1 MEIINRED
9 MLELTRR
16 MTSARSNLVRI
27 AGAYIDEEG
36 YIDGTF
42 NTNFLNLRGEE
53 KKRCLDIAKAIPFSK
68 TNEELKSYQ
77 IPGFAP
83 GSVWQLIYAL
93 RDCELKNDALLL
105 NLYELIAENYPTG
118 SPYAIYVYYGAYDV
132 PLKGSDKS
140 YQNESEETYQY
151 LILAISPVDEAQTPH
166 TPEAGFLYPAFTN
179 RSTDLAHVNFYLKD
193 GRDAGDLRRLLKNEL

>member
-1 MEIINRED
+1 

-42 NTNFLNLRGEE
+42 NTNFLNLKGEE

-68 TNEELKSYQ
+68 TNEELKSYP

-151 LILAISPVDEAQTPH
+151 LILAISPVDEAQIPH

-179 RSTDLAHVNFYLKD
+179 RSTDLAHVNFYRKD
-193 GRDAGDLRRLLKNEL
+193 GRNTGDLRRLLKNEL